1 MRYFL
6 LLFTALAIVGCVTE
20 TRVAGTNKQV
30 VEQQSDPVEAAR
42 TRVALGLRYLQ
53 NGDPAQAKYNL
64 TKAKQHAPQLPE
76 VHSALAYY
84 YQRVD
89 EPELAEKAYQDALR
103 YGANDGS
110 VMNNYGVFLC
120 QQDQYTKAI
129 KQFMAAVQEP
139 TYIRVADAYENAGL
153 CALSHSQPQHAHDYF
168 DKVLSY
174 DAARPRTLLGL
185 SDAYL
190 QLGLTDSADFYFQ
203 RYLARHSLSADSAV
217 LGYRLAVKQ
226 NNRQDI
232 QKYRLI
238 LQSRYPQ
245 AYAALNRASAAPSG
259 TSVQATVAQTTDAQT
274 MSAQANSAQ
283 SPSLST
289 NSANSANNDA
299 PTSVTDIVYKIQVAA
314 SVERLSAAYL
324 SGRLKDQSLD
334 IVEVEDDGWFKYLA
348 GSYASVEAAEKA
360 KKLVKP
366 KQAFIVGLT
375 NGQIVYTKY

>member
-6 LLFTALAIVGCVTE
+6 LLLSVLSVAGCVTE
-20 TRVAGTNKQV
+20 TRVAGSNKQV
-30 VEQQSDPVEAAR
+30 VEQQADPVEAAR

-64 TKAKQHAPQLPE
+64 TKAKEHAPQLPE

-84 YQRVD
+84 YQRVS
-89 EPELAEKAYQDALR
+89 EPQLAEEAYRDALR

-120 QQDQYTKAI
+120 QQGRYEKAI
-129 KQFMAAVQEP
+129 KQFSAAVREP

-153 CALSHSQPQHAHDYF
+153 CALGQSKPEDARDFF

-174 DAARPRTLLGL
+174 DASRPRTLLGL
-185 SDAYL
+185 SDSYL
-190 QLGLTDSADFYFQ
+190 QLGLIDSADFYFQ
-203 RYLARHSLSADSAV
+203 RYLNRNSLDVDSTV

-245 AYAALNRASAAPSG
+245 AYDALIRVPEASNQVSEQVRTEKAAKPEVASKATAAE
-259 TSVQATVAQTTDAQT
+259 TAIT
-274 MSAQANSAQ
+274 
-283 SPSLST
+283 
-289 NSANSANNDA
+289 
-299 PTSVTDIVYKIQVAA
+299 IYKIQVAA
-314 SVERLSAAYL
+314 SVEPLSATYL
-324 SGRLKDQSLD
+324 QGRLIDKNLNV
-334 IVEVEDDGWFKYLA
+334 VEFEHDGWFKYFA
-348 GSYASVEAAEKA
+348 GEYATVEAAEKA
-360 KKLVKP
+360 KALVKP
-366 KQAFIVGLT
+366 KKAFIVGIA
-375 NGQIVYTKY
+375 NGQIVYSKY